1 MSPLLLFPPRHL
13 FGNETTT
20 SIYNMYVENT
30 YGSTFATCML
40 IIGVIYWSIAYL
52 YTYYGDQA
60 LTQRYRNCE
69 SSIVKCTYELD
80 KLYEMHPLQKK
91 TIKNLEASMRKGTL
105 RRNNPEDYA
114 NEKDITKAK
123 CELGNITDQMTYLQD
138 RIDNNY
144 METSKITKIMN
155 GRGMWQ
161 LSSI

>member
-1 MSPLLLFPPRHL
+1 
-13 FGNETTT
+13 
-20 SIYNMYVENT
+20 MYVENT
-30 YGSTFATCML
+30 YGSTCATYML
-40 IIGVIYWSIAYL
+40 IIGVIYWIIAYL
-52 YTYYGDQA
+52 NTYYGDLA
-60 LTQRYRNCE
+60 LTKRYRNYE

-123 CELGNITDQMTYLQD
+123 CELVNLTDQMTHLQD
-138 RIDNNY
+138 RINNNY

-155 GRGMWQ
+155 DRGMWG
-161 LSSI
+161 LSST